1 MLTVSNLWIKN
12 KFQNEN
18 RTYLRDWNLDTQRAP
33 PVAVSSVKSLGG
45 PPSTQHPSIQI
56 YIQLLRFI
64 YTQTPLPS
72 SNFLCLRQS
81 SQTLYPFGITLRGTI
96 LFKYKGNHAL

>member
-18 RTYLRDWNLDTQRAP
+18 RTYLRDWNLDTQQAP
-33 PVAVSSVKSLGG
+33 PVAVSSVKSLRG

-56 YIQLLRFI
+56 YI
-64 YTQTPLPS
+64 
-72 SNFLCLRQS
+72 
-81 SQTLYPFGITLRGTI
+81 
-96 LFKYKGNHAL
+96 